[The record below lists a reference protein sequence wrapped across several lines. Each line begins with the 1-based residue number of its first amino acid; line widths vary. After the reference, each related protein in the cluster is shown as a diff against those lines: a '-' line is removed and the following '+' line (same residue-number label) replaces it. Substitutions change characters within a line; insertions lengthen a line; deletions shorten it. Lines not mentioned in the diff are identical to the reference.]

1 MKTNETKI
9 EQTNPNDVRIA
20 QHSLWEFLK
29 DVQEA
34 IQKGYVLDLETNEHF
49 PQSYGSYY
57 SATLVKDVKNTED
70 VVVDLLPQVLF
81 TEVEKAIASIP
92 VEPTEPESPKGDA
105 VVKRTRKP
113 KAEAPKVDAEVVDT
127 PAE

>member
-1 MKTNETKI
+1 MKTKIKI
-9 EQTNPNDVRIA
+9 E

-34 IQKGYVLDLETNEHF
+34 TLKGYVLDLDTNEYF

-57 SATLVKDVKNTED
+57 SVTLVKMTADLEVP
-70 VVVDLLPQVLF
+70 VV
-81 TEVEKAIASIP
+81 ASLEQAQAVVP
-92 VEPTEPESPKGDA
+92 VEPTEP

-113 KAEAPKVDAEVVDT
+113 KAEPVADATVPE
-127 PAE
+127 

>member
-1 MKTNETKI
+1 MKSNEFKSKIKI
-9 EQTNPNDVRIA
+9 E

-57 SATLVKDVKNTED
+57 SATVVQAEPKTVEVKI
-70 VVVDLLPQVLF
+70 VVDA
-81 TEVEKAIASIP
+81 TEAISEVEKAIASIP
-92 VEPTEPESPKGDA
+92 VEPTEP

-113 KAEAPKVDAEVVDT
+113 KAEVVDA
-127 PAE
+127 PAPE